1 MSLSMN
7 PRVDE
12 LGLPGIRKFANQLV
26 NYPDAINLTIGQPDF
41 PTPEAV
47 KKAGIRSIENN
58 LTTYS
63 ANAGLIE
70 LRKAVAAFFEEK
82 YNCHYNPVDE
92 IIVTNGAS
100 QAIDSVFRVILEPG
114 DEVILPAPIYAGYEP
129 VITYHGGKCVY
140 LDTTDTDFQPS
151 AERLATLITP
161 KTKAVLFNF
170 PSNPTGATISHEQMD
185 ALANV
190 LKDQDVY
197 IISDEIYSE
206 NTFAGEHR
214 SFGYYPELKD
224 RLFFIHGLSKSHSMT
239 GWRIGFLMSDA
250 KLLAEVTK
258 VHSFNAICAALPSQY
273 AAIEAL
279 TNCKDNPQEMNK
291 SYIRRR
297 NYVYDRLTKMGLDV
311 RLPTG
316 AFYIFPSIK
325 KFGLTSEQ
333 FALRLMKRKEGGVGV
348 IPGSVFTPY
357 GEGYLRITYAYSDE
371 ELKEGMDRL
380 EAFIK
385 TL

>member
-7 PRVDE
+7 PKMDQ
-12 LGLPGIRKFANQLV
+12 LGLPGIRKFSNQLV

-41 PTPEAV
+41 PTPASV
-47 KKAGIRSIENN
+47 KQAGIRAIENN

-63 ANAGLIE
+63 ANPGLIE
-70 LRKAVAAFFEEK
+70 LRKAVAAFFAEK
-82 YNCHYNPVDE
+82 YNCHYKPEDE
-92 IIVTNGAS
+92 ILVTNGAT
-100 QAIDSVFRVILEPG
+100 QAIDSVFRTILAPG
-114 DEVILPAPIYAGYEP
+114 DEIILPAPIYSGYEP
-129 VITYHGGKCVY
+129 VITYCGAKVVY

-151 AERLATLITP
+151 AERLAKLITP

-190 LKDQDVY
+190 LKDEDLY

-206 NTFAGEHR
+206 NTFVGEHR
-214 SFGYYPELKD
+214 SFGSYAELKD
-224 RLFFIHGLSKSHSMT
+224 RLFLIHGLSKSHSMT
-239 GWRIGFLMSDA
+239 GWRIGFLMADA
-250 KLLAEVTK
+250 RLIAEVAK
-258 VHSFNAICAALPSQY
+258 IHSFNAICAALPSQY

-279 TNCKDNPQEMNK
+279 TNCKDTPQEMNI
-291 SYIRRR
+291 SYIKRRD
-297 NYVYDRLTKMGLDV
+297 YVYDRLVKMGIEV
-311 RLPTG
+311 NKPNG

-333 FALRLMKRKEGGVGV
+333 FAIRLMQRKEGGVGV

>member
-7 PRVDE
+7 PKMDQ
-12 LGLPGIRKFANQLV
+12 LGLPGIRKFSNQLV

-41 PTPEAV
+41 PTPASV
-47 KKAGIRSIENN
+47 KQAGIRAIENN

-63 ANAGLIE
+63 ANPGLIE
-70 LRKAVAAFFEEK
+70 LRKAVAAFFAEK
-82 YNCHYNPVDE
+82 YNCHYKPEDE
-92 IIVTNGAS
+92 ILVTNGAT
-100 QAIDSVFRVILEPG
+100 QAIDSVFRTILAPG
-114 DEVILPAPIYAGYEP
+114 DEIILPAPIYSGYEP
-129 VITYHGGKCVY
+129 VITYCGAKVVY

-151 AERLATLITP
+151 AERLAKLITP

-190 LKDQDVY
+190 LKDEDLY

-206 NTFAGEHR
+206 NTFVGEHR
-214 SFGYYPELKD
+214 SFGSYAELKD
-224 RLFFIHGLSKSHSMT
+224 RLFLIHGLSKSHSMT
-239 GWRIGFLMSDA
+239 GWRIGFLMADA
-250 KLLAEVTK
+250 RLIAEVAK
-258 VHSFNAICAALPSQY
+258 IHSFNAICAALPSQY

-279 TNCKDNPQEMNK
+279 TNCKDTPQEMNI
-291 SYIRRR
+291 SYIKRRD
-297 NYVYDRLTKMGLDV
+297 YVYDRLVKMGIEV
-311 RLPTG
+311 KKPNS

-333 FALRLMKRKEGGVGV
+333 FAIRLMQRKEGGVGV

>member
-7 PRVDE
+7 HHMDE
-12 LGLPGIRKFANQLV
+12 LGLPGIRKFSSQLV

-41 PTPEAV
+41 PAPEAV
-47 KKAGIRSIENN
+47 KQAGIRAIENN

-70 LRKAVAAFFEEK
+70 LRKAVAAFFKEK
-82 YNCHYNPVDE
+82 YNCNYNPEDE
-92 IIVTNGAS
+92 IIVTNGAT
-100 QAIDSVFRVILEPG
+100 QAIDSVFRTILEDG
-114 DEVILPAPIYAGYEP
+114 DEIILPAPIYSGYEP
-129 VITYHGGKCVY
+129 IITYCGAKAVY

-151 AERLATLITP
+151 AERLAKLISP

-170 PSNPTGATISHEQMD
+170 PSNPTGATISHDQMD

-190 LKDQDVY
+190 LKDQDIY

-206 NTFAGEHR
+206 NTFVGEHR
-214 SFGYYPELKD
+214 SFGSYQELKD
-224 RLFFIHGLSKSHSMT
+224 RLFLIHGLSKSHSMT
-239 GWRIGFLMSDA
+239 GWRIGFLMADA
-250 KLLAEVTK
+250 KLLKEVTK
-258 VHSFNAICAALPSQY
+258 IHAFNAICAALPSQY

-279 TNCKDNPQEMNK
+279 TNCKDTPQEMNK

-297 NYVYDRLTKMGLDV
+297 DYVYDRLTKMGIEV
-311 RLPTG
+311 RKPNG

-325 KFGLTSEQ
+325 KFGLTSEE
-333 FALRLMKRKEGGVGV
+333 FAVRLMKEGGVGV

>member
-1 MSLSMN
+1 MSLLMN
-7 PRVDE
+7 PKMDQ
-12 LGLPGIRKFANQLV
+12 LGLPGIRKFSNQLV

-41 PTPEAV
+41 PTPASV
-47 KKAGIRSIENN
+47 KQAGIRAIENN

-63 ANAGLIE
+63 ANPGLIE
-70 LRKAVAAFFEEK
+70 LRKAVAAFFAEK
-82 YNCHYNPVDE
+82 YNCNYKPEDE
-92 IIVTNGAS
+92 ILVTNGAT
-100 QAIDSVFRVILEPG
+100 QAIDSVFRTILAPG
-114 DEVILPAPIYAGYEP
+114 DEIILPAPIYSGYEP
-129 VITYHGGKCVY
+129 VITYCGAKVVY

-151 AERLATLITP
+151 AERLAKLITP
-161 KTKAVLFNF
+161 NTKAVLFNF

-190 LKDQDVY
+190 LKDEDLY

-206 NTFAGEHR
+206 NTFVGEHR
-214 SFGYYPELKD
+214 SFGSYAELKD
-224 RLFFIHGLSKSHSMT
+224 RLFLIHGLSKSHSMT
-239 GWRIGFLMSDA
+239 GWRIGFLMADA
-250 KLLAEVTK
+250 RLIAEVAK
-258 VHSFNAICAALPSQY
+258 IHSFNAICAALPSQY

-279 TNCKDNPQEMNK
+279 TNCKDTPQEMNI
-291 SYIRRR
+291 SYIKRRD
-297 NYVYDRLTKMGLDV
+297 YVYDRLVKMGIEV
-311 RLPTG
+311 NKPNG

-333 FALRLMKRKEGGVGV
+333 FAIRLMQRKEGGVGV

-380 EAFIK
+380 EAFIHS
-385 TL
+385 L

>member
-7 PRVDE
+7 PRMAE
-12 LGLPGIRKFANQLV
+12 LGLPGIRKFSNQLV

-41 PTPEAV
+41 PAPELA
-47 KKAGIRSIENN
+47 KQAGIQAIENN

-63 ANAGLIE
+63 ANSGIFE
-70 LRKAVAAFFEEK
+70 LRKAAAAFFEEK
-82 YNCHYNPVDE
+82 YNCHYKPENE
-92 IIVTNGAS
+92 IVVTNGAT
-100 QAIDSVFRVILEPG
+100 QAIDSVFRTILEPG
-114 DEVILPAPIYAGYEP
+114 DEIILPAPIYSGYEP
-129 VITYHGGKCVY
+129 IITYCGAKSVY
-140 LDTTDTDFQPS
+140 LDTTDTNFQPS

-185 ALANV
+185 ALADV
-190 LKDQDVY
+190 LKDQELY

-206 NTFAGEHR
+206 NTFVGEHR

-224 RLFFIHGLSKSHSMT
+224 RLFLIHGLSKSHSMT
-239 GWRIGFLMSDA
+239 GWRIGFLMANARLIS
-250 KLLAEVTK
+250 EVTK
-258 VHSFNAICAALPSQY
+258 IHSFNAICAALPSQY
-273 AAIEAL
+273 AAIAAL
-279 TNCKDNPQEMNK
+279 TGCKDTPQEMNK

-297 NYVYDRLTKMGLDV
+297 DYVFDRLTKMGIEV
-311 RLPTG
+311 KKPNG

-325 KFGLTSEQ
+325 KFGLTSEE
-333 FALRLMKRKEGGVGV
+333 FALRLMKRQEGGVGV

-371 ELKEGMDRL
+371 ELREGMDRL
-380 EAFIK
+380 EAFIQ

>member
-1 MSLSMN
+1 MALSMN
-7 PRVDE
+7 PQME
-12 LGLPGIRKFANQLV
+12 QLGLPGIRKFSNQLV
-26 NYPDAINLTIGQPDF
+26 KYPDAINLTIGQPDF
-41 PTPEAV
+41 PTPASV
-47 KKAGIRSIENN
+47 KQAGIRAIEEN

-63 ANAGLIE
+63 ANPGLIE
-70 LRKAVAAFFEEK
+70 LRKAVAAFFAEK
-82 YNCHYNPVDE
+82 YNCNYKPEDE
-92 IIVTNGAS
+92 ILVTNGAT
-100 QAIDSVFRVILEPG
+100 QAIDSVFRTILAPG
-114 DEVILPAPIYAGYEP
+114 DEIILPAPIYSGYEP
-129 VITYHGGKCVY
+129 VITYCGAKVVY

-151 AERLATLITP
+151 AERLAKLITP

-190 LKDQDVY
+190 LKDENLY

-206 NTFAGEHR
+206 NTFVGEHR
-214 SFGYYPELKD
+214 SFGSYAELKD
-224 RLFFIHGLSKSHSMT
+224 RLFLIHGLSKSHSMT
-239 GWRIGFLMSDA
+239 GWRIGFLMADA
-250 KLLAEVTK
+250 RLIAEVAK
-258 VHSFNAICAALPSQY
+258 IHSFNAICAALPSQY

-279 TNCKDNPQEMNK
+279 TNCKDTPQEMNK
-291 SYIRRR
+291 SYIKRRD
-297 NYVYDRLTKMGLDV
+297 YVYNRLVKMGIEV
-311 RLPTG
+311 NKPTG

-333 FALRLMKRKEGGVGV
+333 FAIRLMQRKEGGVGV

-380 EAFIK
+380 EAFIQ

>member
-7 PRVDE
+7 PKMDQ
-12 LGLPGIRKFANQLV
+12 LGLPGIRKFSNQLV

-41 PTPEAV
+41 PTPASV
-47 KKAGIRSIENN
+47 KQAGIRAIENN

-63 ANAGLIE
+63 ANPGLIE
-70 LRKAVAAFFEEK
+70 LRKAVAAFFAEK
-82 YNCHYNPVDE
+82 YNCHYKPEDE
-92 IIVTNGAS
+92 ILVTNGAT
-100 QAIDSVFRVILEPG
+100 QAIDSVFRTILAPG
-114 DEVILPAPIYAGYEP
+114 DEIILPAPIYSGYEP
-129 VITYHGGKCVY
+129 VITYCGAKVVY

-151 AERLATLITP
+151 AERLAKLITP

-190 LKDQDVY
+190 LKDEDLY

-206 NTFAGEHR
+206 NTFVGEHR
-214 SFGYYPELKD
+214 SFGSYAELKD
-224 RLFFIHGLSKSHSMT
+224 RLFLIHGLSKSHSMT
-239 GWRIGFLMSDA
+239 GWRIGFLMADA
-250 KLLAEVTK
+250 RLIAEVAK
-258 VHSFNAICAALPSQY
+258 IHSFNAICAALPSQY

-279 TNCKDNPQEMNK
+279 TNCKDTPQEMNI
-291 SYIRRR
+291 SYIKRRD
-297 NYVYDRLTKMGLDV
+297 YVYDRLVKMGIEV
-311 RLPTG
+311 NKPNG

-333 FALRLMKRKEGGVGV
+333 FAIRLMQRKEGGVGV

-380 EAFIK
+380 EAFVHS
-385 TL
+385 L

>member
-7 PRVDE
+7 PKMDQ
-12 LGLPGIRKFANQLV
+12 LGLPGIRKFSNQLV

-41 PTPEAV
+41 PTPASV
-47 KKAGIRSIENN
+47 KQAGIRAIENN

-63 ANAGLIE
+63 ANPGLIE
-70 LRKAVAAFFEEK
+70 LRKAVAAFFAEK
-82 YNCHYNPVDE
+82 YNCHYKPEDE
-92 IIVTNGAS
+92 ILVTNGAT
-100 QAIDSVFRVILEPG
+100 QAIDSVFRTILAPG
-114 DEVILPAPIYAGYEP
+114 DEIILPAPIYSGYEP
-129 VITYHGGKCVY
+129 VITYCGAKVVY

-151 AERLATLITP
+151 AERLAKLITP

-190 LKDQDVY
+190 LKDEDLY

-206 NTFAGEHR
+206 NTFVGEHR
-214 SFGYYPELKD
+214 SFGSYAELKD
-224 RLFFIHGLSKSHSMT
+224 RLFLIHGLSKSHSMT
-239 GWRIGFLMSDA
+239 GWRIGFLMADA
-250 KLLAEVTK
+250 RLIAEVAK
-258 VHSFNAICAALPSQY
+258 IHSFNAICAALPSQY

-279 TNCKDNPQEMNK
+279 TNCKDTPQEMNI
-291 SYIRRR
+291 SYIKRRD
-297 NYVYDRLTKMGLDV
+297 YVYDRLVKMGIEV
-311 RLPTG
+311 KKPNG

-333 FALRLMKRKEGGVGV
+333 FAIRLMQRKEGGVGV

>member
-7 PRVDE
+7 PIMDE
-12 LGLPGIRKFANQLV
+12 LGLPGIRKFSNQLV

-41 PTPEAV
+41 PAPESV
-47 KKAGIRSIENN
+47 KQAGIRAIENN

-63 ANAGLIE
+63 ANPGLIE
-70 LRKAVAAFFEEK
+70 LRKAVAAFFAEK
-82 YNCHYNPVDE
+82 YNCHYKPEDE
-92 IIVTNGAS
+92 ILVTNGAT
-100 QAIDSVFRVILEPG
+100 QAIDSVFRTILAPG
-114 DEVILPAPIYAGYEP
+114 DEIILPAPIYSGYEP
-129 VITYHGGKCVY
+129 VITHCGAKVVY
-140 LDTTDTDFQPS
+140 LDTTDTNFQPS
-151 AERLATLITP
+151 AERLEKLITA

-170 PSNPTGATISHEQMD
+170 PSNPTGATISHDQMD

-190 LKDQDVY
+190 LKDKKLF

-206 NTFAGEHR
+206 NTFVGEHR
-214 SFGYYPELKD
+214 SFGSYAELKD
-224 RLFFIHGLSKSHSMT
+224 KLFLIHGLSKSHSMT
-239 GWRIGFLMSDA
+239 GWRIGFLMADA
-250 KLLAEVTK
+250 PLIAEVAK
-258 VHSFNAICAALPSQY
+258 IHSFNAICAALPSQY

-279 TNCKDNPQEMNK
+279 TNCKDTPQEMNK

-297 NYVYDRLTKMGLDV
+297 DYVYDRLVKMGIEVDK
-311 RLPTG
+311 PNG

-325 KFGLTSEQ
+325 KFGLTSVE
-333 FALRLMKRKEGGVGV
+333 FATRLMQRKEGGVGV